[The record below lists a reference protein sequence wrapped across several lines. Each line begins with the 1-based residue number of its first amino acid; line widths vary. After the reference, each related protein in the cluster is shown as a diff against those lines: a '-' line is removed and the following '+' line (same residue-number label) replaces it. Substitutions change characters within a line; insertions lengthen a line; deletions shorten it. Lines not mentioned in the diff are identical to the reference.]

1 MARRK
6 QDGIEID
13 EDLAHQ
19 RLEWRL
25 ERIGW
30 TLMALL
36 VLAALL
42 GLLGYGPMSRASAG
56 DAATLSLDYDR
67 VQRASAP
74 TEYRFHA
81 APALSGNGEVRLRF
95 DASLLEEVELESIRP
110 EPREVRTGPG
120 YTEFA
125 FATDGGE
132 RPADIVFQ
140 FRPATFCHVR
150 GQVATQGAAPLLL
163 DQYVLP

>member
-1 MARRK
+1 
-6 QDGIEID
+6 
-13 EDLAHQ
+13 
-19 RLEWRL
+19 
-25 ERIGW
+25 
-30 TLMALL
+30 MALL

-42 GLLGYGPMSRASAG
+42 GLLGYGPKSRASAG
-56 DAATLSLDYDR
+56 DAAALSPGYDR
-67 VQRASAP
+67 GGRAGAP
-74 TEYRFHA
+74 TEYRLHA
-81 APALSGNGEVRLRF
+81 APALSGYGGVRLRL

-140 FRPATFCHVR
+140 FRPATFGHVR